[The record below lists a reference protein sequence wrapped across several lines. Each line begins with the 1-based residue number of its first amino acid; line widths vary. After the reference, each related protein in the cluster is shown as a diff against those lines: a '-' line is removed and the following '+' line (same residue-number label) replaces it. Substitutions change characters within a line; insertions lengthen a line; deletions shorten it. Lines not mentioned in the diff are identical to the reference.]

1 MPTCPSCKME
11 TAAGRWCSVCHRNLQ
26 NPELGRLVSPAKRL
40 GAFVLD
46 IVLFFVLMLILR
58 LFFSPI
64 IKKESDIVF
73 LSFLVLLMVELLFFS
88 RGTTLGKMVLGMR
101 VVKTDGRRA
110 GFFTMLFRELI
121 GKSISGFFFSLGF
134 LWILLDRERQGW
146 HDKLASTYVVE
157 R

>member
-1 MPTCPSCKME
+1 ME
-11 TAAGRWCSVCHRNLQ
+11 TAAGRWCSVCHRNLL
-26 NPELGRLVSPAKRL
+26 NPELGRLVSPAKRF

-46 IVLFFVLMLILR
+46 YMLFATSVLILR

-64 IKKESDIVF
+64 LKKESDIVF
-73 LSFLVLLMVELLFFS
+73 YSLLVPLMVELLFFS

-101 VVKTDGRRA
+101 VVKADGRRA

-121 GKSISGFFFSLGF
+121 GKSISFIFISLGY